1 MHVKRPDPEGPT
13 MSPIAKSLDRS
24 SIAGIVKDVSHMPL
38 EFVSCSQ
45 LARHNSVEILK
56 MKKEKKKP

>member
-1 MHVKRPDPEGPT
+1 

-24 SIAGIVKDVSHMPL
+24 SIAGILKDVSHMPL

-45 LARHNSVEILK
+45 LASHNSVEILRC
-56 MKKEKKKP
+56 KKEKEALTNEGYF

>member
-1 MHVKRPDPEGPT
+1 

>member
-1 MHVKRPDPEGPT
+1 MHAQRPDPEGPT

-38 EFVSCSQ
+38 EFVSCKSIGT
-45 LARHNSVEILK
+45 S
-56 MKKEKKKP
+56 